1 MQLLVDIKDESLAK
15 KIIQLLEVFKNDGVE
30 IKSTSKTKLD
40 LERTKEEQEKQSYD
54 VDYENSY
61 QYKLDRAEFSEM
73 KEKL

>member
-1 MQLLVDIKDESLAK
+1 MQLLVDIKDESIAK
-15 KIIQLLEVFKNDGVE
+15 KIIKLLEVFKNDGVE